1 MTGAVAAVGI
11 SLLAFASLRPVEV
24 VDWTD
29 YTEPGLQ
36 QLKSQGRTVMLDFGA
51 TWCLTCK
58 YNYKTALNT
67 AETRKVIDELDA
79 VAMYADWSDYS
90 DEIKL
95 KLEELN
101 SRSIPLLVIYPGD
114 RPDQP
119 IILRDIVTQS
129 QVIEALRQAG
139 PSVDR
144 KVASRMKEE
153 VQPTPARPGL
163 DPVSQRFSLSSSRE
177 NDIAEQSLTRNGL
190 LTHSTT
196 GLGL

>member
-1 MTGAVAAVGI
+1 M
-11 SLLAFASLRPVEV
+11 
-24 VDWTD
+24 
-29 YTEPGLQ
+29 
-36 QLKSQGRTVMLDFGA
+36 
-51 TWCLTCK
+51 
-58 YNYKTALNT
+58 
-67 AETRKVIDELDA
+67 IDELDA

-153 VQPTPARPGL
+153 VQPTPARPGW

-177 NDIAEQSLTRNGL
+177 NVIAAVEGFTIL
-190 LTHSTT
+190 
-196 GLGL
+196 

>member
-1 MTGAVAAVGI
+1 M
-11 SLLAFASLRPVEV
+11 SDLLVN
-24 VDWTD
+24 T
-29 YTEPGLQ
+29 
-36 QLKSQGRTVMLDFGA
+36 
-51 TWCLTCK
+51 
-58 YNYKTALNT
+58 NYKIHALNT

-144 KVASRMKEE
+144 KVASRMKK
-153 VQPTPARPGL
+153 
-163 DPVSQRFSLSSSRE
+163 RFSLLCQAWIGSGQP
-177 NDIAEQSLTRNGL
+177 AFF
-190 LTHSTT
+190 
-196 GLGL
+196 

>member
-1 MTGAVAAVGI
+1 M
-11 SLLAFASLRPVEV
+11 
-24 VDWTD
+24 
-29 YTEPGLQ
+29 
-36 QLKSQGRTVMLDFGA
+36 
-51 TWCLTCK
+51 
-58 YNYKTALNT
+58 
-67 AETRKVIDELDA
+67 
-79 VAMYADWSDYS
+79 
-90 DEIKL
+90 
-95 KLEELN
+95 
-101 SRSIPLLVIYPGD
+101 YPGD

-177 NDIAEQSLTRNGL
+177 NAIAERSLTRDGL

-196 GLGL
+196 GMGL